1 MPLAGSRDSVPCGAW
16 GNAPTAGRVINC
28 VRKVKYATHALNS
41 EALSAQYTNFARPQT
56 RLQLALPTTCILSRP
71 LARPD
76 TTKGDTH
83 TMRYAS
89 KDYRKVARQMLRH
102 HPILLLLTLLLT
114 LLCQLP
120 SMLLNI
126 FCLPQ
131 PDRTVKDVLSYLFSS
146 AGRSFAQYWYI
157 IIPCALVT
165 AVTVPMLYSVAL
177 AAVKDRKPAAK
188 DFTLGLR
195 YAPRAIG
202 LHLLLAVYESLPIIG
217 ATLLTSLLANILSW
231 RAYWLLQIVSVIAG
245 VVAVV
250 WTVLIAVSCHA
261 VRYRFVLDPD
271 SGVWDTFKHA
281 REDMNDWRFDL
292 LMTILPIA
300 LWYILCLAAQTALV
314 LYAGMLGRVLA
325 EVLPVPILAYGVMTL
340 LLALDDIDTPEEA
353 ETAAPKEA

>member
-1 MPLAGSRDSVPCGAW
+1 MPDLGLNVLLKGKNMARLLGGLWVALRISLLSVAISIPLGILLGVLMSGKNPVVKAILRVYLEIIRIMPQMVLLFLVYFGTTRAFGWNLSGETASIIVFVLWGTAEMSDLVRGALI
-16 GNAPTAGRVINC
+16 AIPKHQYESA
-28 VRKVKYATHALNS
+28 
-41 EALSAQYTNFARPQT
+41 EALGMSRAQT
-56 RLQLALPTTCILSRP
+56 
-71 LARPD
+71 
-76 TTKGDTH
+76 
-83 TMRYAS
+83 
-89 KDYRKVARQMLRH
+89 
-102 HPILLLLTLLLT
+102 
-114 LLCQLP
+114 
-120 SMLLNI
+120 
-126 FCLPQ
+126 
-131 PDRTVKDVLSYLFSS
+131 
-146 AGRSFAQYWYI
+146 YWYI

-231 RAYWLLQIVSVIAG
+231 HAYWLLQIVSVIAG

-300 LWYILCLAAQTALV
+300 LWHILCLAAQTALV

-325 EVLPVPILAYGVMTL
+325 EVLPVPILAYAIMTL
-340 LLALDDIDTPEEA
+340 LLTLDDIDTPEEA

>member
-1 MPLAGSRDSVPCGAW
+1 
-16 GNAPTAGRVINC
+16 
-28 VRKVKYATHALNS
+28 
-41 EALSAQYTNFARPQT
+41 
-56 RLQLALPTTCILSRP
+56 
-71 LARPD
+71 
-76 TTKGDTH
+76 
-83 TMRYAS
+83 MRYAS

-102 HPILLLLTLLLT
+102 HPILLLLT

-131 PDRTVKDVLSYLFSS
+131 PDRTVKDVLAYLFSS
-146 AGRSFAQYWYI
+146 AELSFAQYWYI
-157 IIPCALVT
+157 IIPCARVA
-165 AVTVPMLYSVAL
+165 AVTVPMLYSVSL
-177 AAVKDRKPAAK
+177 AVIKDRKTTAK

-195 YAPRAIG
+195 YAPRTIG

-281 REDMNDWRFDL
+281 RADMNDWRFDL
-292 LMTILPIA
+292 LMTILPIG

-353 ETAAPKEA
+353 ETAAPKEV

>member
-1 MPLAGSRDSVPCGAW
+1 
-16 GNAPTAGRVINC
+16 
-28 VRKVKYATHALNS
+28 
-41 EALSAQYTNFARPQT
+41 
-56 RLQLALPTTCILSRP
+56 
-71 LARPD
+71 
-76 TTKGDTH
+76 
-83 TMRYAS
+83 MRYAR

-102 HPILLLLTLLLT
+102 HPILLLLT

-146 AGRSFAQYWYI
+146 AGHSFAQYWYI
-157 IIPCALVT
+157 IIPCALVA
-165 AVTVPMLYSVAL
+165 AVTVPMLYSVSL

-202 LHLLLAVYESLPIIG
+202 LHLLLAVYESLPTIG
-217 ATLLTSLLANILSW
+217 AVLLIALLGSIISW

-245 VVAVV
+245 IVAVV

-300 LWYILCLAAQTALV
+300 LWYLLCVTAQTVLV
-314 LYAGMLGRVLA
+314 LYAGMVGRVVA
-325 EVLPVPILAYGVMTL
+325 ELLPVPILAYAIMTL
-340 LLALDDIDTPEEA
+340 LLALDDIDTPEEPEA
-353 ETAAPKEA
+353 AAPKEV

>member
-1 MPLAGSRDSVPCGAW
+1 
-16 GNAPTAGRVINC
+16 
-28 VRKVKYATHALNS
+28 
-41 EALSAQYTNFARPQT
+41 
-56 RLQLALPTTCILSRP
+56 
-71 LARPD
+71 
-76 TTKGDTH
+76 
-83 TMRYAS
+83 MRYAR
-89 KDYRKVARQMLRH
+89 KDYRKVARQMLRQ
-102 HPILLLLTLLLT
+102 HPILLLLT

-131 PDRTVKDVLSYLFSS
+131 PDRTVKDVLSYFLSS
-146 AGRSFAQYWYI
+146 SSPSFTQYWYI

-217 ATLLTSLLANILSW
+217 ATLLTSLLANIISW

-245 VVAVV
+245 IVAVV

-261 VRYRFVLDPD
+261 VLDPD

-292 LMTILPIA
+292 LMSILPIA
-300 LWYILCLAAQTALV
+300 LWHILCLAAQTVLV
-314 LYAGMLGRVLA
+314 LYAGMVGRVVA
-325 EVLPVPILAYGVMTL
+325 ELLPVPILAYAIMTL

-353 ETAAPKEA
+353 ETAAPKEV